1 MEREKIFNIKLKNDF
16 EDYCKKHFSN
26 IELVVQLFF
35 QTSIG
40 IRFEI
45 GTGHFS
51 DPDYVK
57 RCVFRARNIFNDL
70 FQDNDDVYIV
80 ANSHETFPDDICTAD
95 ISSLKPLIYN
105 YDECFFPYQS
115 INDKDWRC
123 ERYIL
128 KTNIKDFDV
137 SNVLESII
145 WSDVDGRND
154 LQTCVFIINPRNNVI
169 FQLYDDRGLDV
180 ISDKYESLYKTY
192 KKYSDWILNYNR
204 KEIENRFED
213 YYITCKSQ

>member
-1 MEREKIFNIKLKNDF
+1 MKKEKEFNSILKSNF
-16 EDYCKKHFSN
+16 ENYCKKNFDK
-26 IELVVQLFF
+26 IELVMPLFF

-57 RCVFRARNIFNDL
+57 RCVFRAINIFNDL
-70 FQDNDDVYIV
+70 FQDTDDVYIV
-80 ANSHETFPDDICTAD
+80 VNSHEKFYDDVCATD
-95 ISSLKPLIYN
+95 ISSLKPLIQN

-115 INDKDWRC
+115 IKDKDWGC

-128 KTNIKDFDV
+128 KTHISDLDV
-137 SNVLESII
+137 REILESII

-154 LQTCVFIINPRNNVI
+154 LQACVFIINPHNNVI

-180 ISDKYESLYKTY
+180 ISDKYESLYKIY
-192 KKYSDWILNYNR
+192 KKYYDWILNYNR
-204 KEIENRFED
+204 EEITNRFEN
-213 YYITCKSQ
+213 CCV